1 VTRRHGFELS
11 LTQAGKNLSLKPCTL
26 TLKELE
32 ERLVFIQIT
41 PRQLVERESIDHGA
55 AKVCVR
61 NTQITYEQLLNS
73 VAASSVADP
82 GSLTP
87 ILIFTHS
94 GSWIQKRQQ
103 KRAVKKN

>member
-1 VTRRHGFELS
+1 LS

-55 AKVCVR
+55 AKVSVR
-61 NTQITYEQLLNS
+61 NTRIMYEQLLQCGKCCIWRCWHFSFSFYLFIIKQVRYLPN
-73 VAASSVADP
+73 
-82 GSLTP
+82 
-87 ILIFTHS
+87 H
-94 GSWIQKRQQ
+94 
-103 KRAVKKN
+103 N